1 MTPAITVP
9 TLILDEQKVRRNI
22 ARLADKVKSLDL
34 AFRPHFKTHQ
44 SAAVGEWF
52 REAGVEKITVSS
64 LRMAAYFAKA
74 GWTDITNAFPVNILE
89 MDRINQLARDIKLQL
104 IVENTEAIEALR
116 QQLQHPVRLFIK
128 LNAGNNRTGLPPT
141 DTEKITTIVQR
152 IEEAEKLSF
161 AGFLGHAGQTY
172 QARGKAEIARIHED
186 SLNSLSPVVD
196 HFRADYPNLVFS
208 YGDTPSGSTSSA
220 FPGVDELRP
229 GNFVFYDLTQA
240 TIGSCE
246 LKDIA
251 VAMACPVVSKH
262 PERQEVV
269 VYGGG
274 VHFSKDRLE
283 RNGTTT
289 FGQPVRWTADEW
301 EVIDDGISYVRK
313 LSQEHG
319 VVRVS
324 PALFRE
330 MAIGDVLGIV
340 PVHSCMTADLMKAYQ
355 TIEGTSIS
363 MLTYG

>member
-1 MTPAITVP
+1 MRPTITVP

-22 ARLADKVKSLDL
+22 ARMADKVRALGL

-52 REAGVEKITVSS
+52 REAGIDKITVSS
-64 LRMAAYFAKA
+64 LRMATYFAKA

-89 MDRINQLARDIKLQL
+89 MDRINQLAGDIQLQL
-104 IVENTEAIEALR
+104 IVENTEAVEALS
-116 QQLQHPVRLFIK
+116 QQLKHPVRLFIK

-141 DTEKITTIVQR
+141 NTEQITTIVQR
-152 IEEAEKLSF
+152 IAEADNLSF

-172 QARGKAEIARIHED
+172 QARGKAEISRIHEA
-186 SLNSLSPVVD
+186 SLKSLQPVVD
-196 HFRADYPNLVFS
+196 HFRIEYPELIFS
-208 YGDTPSGSTSSA
+208 YGDTPSGSTATS

-240 TIGSCE
+240 TIGSCN
-246 LKDIA
+246 LDDIA

-274 VHFSKDRLE
+274 VHFSKDRLD

-289 FGQPVRWTADEW
+289 FGQPVRWTADGW
-301 EVIDDGISYVRK
+301 TVIDDGISYVRK

-319 VVRVS
+319 VVRLS
-324 PALFRE
+324 ESLFGE
-330 MAIGDVLGIV
+330 TKVGDVLGIV
-340 PVHSCMTADLMKAYQ
+340 PVHSCMTADLMKEYQ
-355 TIEGTSIS
+355 TLNKTAIS
-363 MLTYG
+363 MLTYV